1 MDNTIVSCEKIVK
14 SYPVPG
20 AAPLLVLD
28 SIDWSMARGSFVSII
43 GESGCGK
50 STLMN
55 IIGLLDTQTS
65 GRLVID
71 SVVFE
76 SKRDNGAL
84 SAYRAKK
91 IGFIFQQHHLLP
103 ELCALDNVIFAQLIR
118 GRNKTD
124 ARKDAE
130 DILRK
135 LFTKDELS
143 SGVLHRHPATMSG
156 GQCQRVAIA
165 RALVGNPPL
174 VLADEPTGNLDEKSA
189 NEVFEMF
196 LALQKAMGVSLI
208 MVTHNP
214 SQATRADMSFVLKN
228 KHLQRQCQ

>member
-28 SIDWSMARGSFVSII
+28 SIDWSMARGSFVSIT
-43 GESGCGK
+43 GEYGCGK

-76 SKRDNGAL
+76 SNRDNGAL

-103 ELCALDNVIFAQLIR
+103 ELSALDNVIFAQLIR

-124 ARKDAE
+124 ARNTLE
-130 DILRK
+130 IPLDIPCYLVRYGGEGFGDDPILLIRK
-135 LFTKDELS
+135 LI
-143 SGVLHRHPATMSG
+143 V
-156 GQCQRVAIA
+156 
-165 RALVGNPPL
+165 
-174 VLADEPTGNLDEKSA
+174 
-189 NEVFEMF
+189 
-196 LALQKAMGVSLI
+196 
-208 MVTHNP
+208 
-214 SQATRADMSFVLKN
+214 
-228 KHLQRQCQ
+228 